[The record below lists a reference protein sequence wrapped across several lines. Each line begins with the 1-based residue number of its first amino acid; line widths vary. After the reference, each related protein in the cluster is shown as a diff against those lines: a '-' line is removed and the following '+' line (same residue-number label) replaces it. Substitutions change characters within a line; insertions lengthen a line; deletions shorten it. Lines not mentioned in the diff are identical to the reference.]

1 MAKILEN
8 LYKALGA
15 KEKGFELVDTG
26 SAAGLDGSIANA
38 FENKKGWLGYY
49 WAPTAILGKYEMVKL
64 SFGVEHD
71 KAAWDACDTFRGTID
86 AANYKDYILVFLFWK
101 YLSDIWAD
109 ERAAAFVRSVANG
122 NETVPTVRIG
132 PESMVNPSAKQV
144 LTMLAEHAP
153 HLLPAES

>member
-1 MAKILEN
+1 MSSTGASPEAGPTDEVTVEFYWRNGCGFCMALERQLN
-8 LYKALGA
+8 QLG
-15 KEKGFELVDTG
+15 VP
-26 SAAGLDGSIANA
+26 LD
-38 FENKKGWLGYY
+38 K
-49 WAPTAILGKYEMVKL
+49 
-64 SFGVEHD
+64 
-71 KAAWDACDTFRGTID
+71 R
-86 AANYKDYILVFLFWK
+86 
-101 YLSDIWAD
+101 DIWAD